1 MNKIILFFVF
11 IIQIVSCSFHSS
23 QYDFVKTL
31 ISENKKD
38 LKPEK
43 NWMLHWENQKVDLY
57 AINFDDQ
64 VIFADEEIIIQYKD
78 WQIYKIVNLLKE
90 GSLININSTDKSIEY
105 IIDGRKIG
113 LDSCNEGQISLIDEQ
128 KREYSRLCS
137 NVNSR
142 ENYKNQIKYN
152 SKGEIVSMQFKI
164 HPDYPPLQLS
174 IK

>member
-11 IIQIVSCSFHSS
+11 LIVLASCSFHSS

-38 LKPEK
+38 LIPEK
-43 NWMLHWENQKVDLY
+43 NWMVYWDNQQVDLY

-78 WQIYKIVNLLKE
+78 RQIYKIINLLTE
-90 GSLININSTDKSIEY
+90 GSLIDINSSDKSIEY

-113 LDSCNEGQISLIDEQ
+113 LDSCNEGQISLTDEQ
-128 KREYSRLCS
+128 KNEYSRLCS
-137 NVNSR
+137 NANSG

-152 SKGEIVSMQFKI
+152 SEGEIVSMQFKI